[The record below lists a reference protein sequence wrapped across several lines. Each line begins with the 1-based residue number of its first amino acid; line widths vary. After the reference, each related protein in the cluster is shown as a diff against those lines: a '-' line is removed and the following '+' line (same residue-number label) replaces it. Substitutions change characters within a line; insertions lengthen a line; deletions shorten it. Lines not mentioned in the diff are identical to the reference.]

1 MLRLDSK
8 NQRSGGRVVD
18 CCRLESDRA
27 FAGPVGSNPTRSSKI
42 SLCDENWRA
51 VCYESSKHGSEGGSW

>member
-1 MLRLDSK
+1 M
-8 NQRSGGRVVD
+8 VD